1 MSQRSTARDLVELVR
16 GWLEAVNRH
25 DLDAVVRFFAPDVV
39 WDTSVV
45 GLGIYEGEAAVGEFI
60 KSWWTTWEDHH
71 HYVEEIRDFG
81 HGVVYVVLRED
92 GRLVGSST
100 PVEQQNVTVHEWAHG
115 KVVRVTSFG
124 GRREAR
130 AAAERLAQERG

>member
-1 MSQRSTARDLVELVR
+1 MSESTTPDLVELTR
-16 GWLEAVNRH
+16 RQSEALNRH
-25 DLDAVVRFFAPDVV
+25 DLDAVTRFFAPVL
-39 WDTSVV
+39 WDTSAV
-45 GLGIYEGEAAVGEFI
+45 GLGIYEGVTAAREFI
-60 KSWWTTWEDHH
+60 ESWWTTWEDHH
-71 HYVEEIRDFG
+71 HSVEEIRDFG

-100 PVEQQNVTVHEWAHG
+100 PVEQQNVTVQEWADG
-115 KVVRVTSFG
+115 KIVRVTSFG